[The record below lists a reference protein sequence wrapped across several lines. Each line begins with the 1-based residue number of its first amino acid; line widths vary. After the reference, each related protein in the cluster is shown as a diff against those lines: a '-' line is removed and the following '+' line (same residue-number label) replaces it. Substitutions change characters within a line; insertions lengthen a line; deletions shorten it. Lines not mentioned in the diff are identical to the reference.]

1 MRAEATEEDTS
12 PMPATEP
19 AKIRNVVVA
28 GHRGVG
34 KTSLVEALLFQAGQT
49 NRLGAI
55 DQGTTVSDWDEHEQK
70 RAMSLSGSLC
80 HLEWAERK
88 INLVDAPGDAGF
100 QADTYAALRV
110 VEGVVL
116 VLSGVMGVE
125 VNTARVWQRAEEREL
140 SRVLFVN
147 MLDRERA
154 DFFRVL
160 EAARQQLSD
169 RCVAIQV
176 PIGSEH
182 ELSGVVDLLHMC
194 AYNDPSGGRE
204 GGPQPIPESM
214 ADVVQQYREK
224 LLDAV
229 VETDEDLMARY
240 LEGEELEAEAV
251 AAALKQAVTRD
262 ELYPVACGV
271 ATKNLGTTALLD
283 LLVEGVPS
291 PARKGTT
298 IEFGDAKQAVFIFK
312 TIADPFT
319 GRISCFRVLAGPV
332 SGDTTLVD
340 PRTHAKER
348 LGQVLLLQGK
358 DSEPVEALG
367 VGDLGAVAKLKDV
380 VTGDV
385 LVDHEV
391 SVEPP
396 HIDFPEPVMSFAV
409 TPQAKG
415 DEEKMAAGL
424 RRLHEEDPTLVLR
437 RDPQTGEQLL
447 SGLSQMQVEVAVDRL
462 KTRFHVDVELH
473 PPRVPYKETIR
484 KEARAR
490 HRYKKQTG
498 GRGQFGDCE
507 IVIEPIGDGGEG
519 ETYEFVDKIVGG
531 VISQGYRPAVD
542 KGVREAM
549 EHGELAGAPVYGIR
563 VTLVDGMEHNVD
575 SSEMAFKIAGSMAF
589 KEAYQ
594 KADPILLEP
603 IMQLDVTVPDDAV
616 GAVNGDLNSR
626 RGRLQGMEPTGGMT
640 TIKAEVPMA
649 EVLTYS
655 QALTSMTGG
664 RGDYAMHFL
673 RYEEVPS
680 HVAQKIIEQTKQE
693 REAAHA

>member
-1 MRAEATEEDTS
+1 MRLEATEEDTS
-12 PMPATEP
+12 RMPATEP
-19 AKIRNVVVA
+19 TKIRNIAVA

-34 KTSLVEALLFQAGQT
+34 KTSLVEALLFEAGKT
-49 NRLGAI
+49 NRLGSI
-55 DQGTTVSDWDEHEQK
+55 EQGTTVSDWDEHEQ
-70 RAMSLSGSLC
+70 RRGMSLSGSLC
-80 HLEWAERK
+80 HLEWKDRK
-88 INLVDAPGDAGF
+88 INVIDTPGDTGF
-100 QADTYAALRV
+100 QADTFAALRV
-110 VEGVVL
+110 VEGVVV

-125 VNTARVWQRAEEREL
+125 VNTARVWQRAEQQEL

-169 RCVAIQV
+169 RCVAIQL

-182 ELSGVVDLLHMC
+182 ELTGIVDLLHMC
-194 AYNDPSGGRE
+194 AYMDPSGGKE
-204 GGPQPIPESM
+204 GGPQPIPDHM
-214 ADVVQQYREK
+214 TAQVQEYREK

-229 VETDEDLMARY
+229 VETNEDLMARY
-240 LEGEELEAEAV
+240 LEGEELPTEDV
-251 AAALKQAVTRD
+251 AHALKDAVTRD

-291 PARKGTT
+291 PAKKGTT
-298 IEFGDAKQAVFIFK
+298 IEFGDAKQAIFVYK
-312 TIADPFT
+312 TIADPFA
-319 GRISCFRVLAGPV
+319 GRISCFRVLAGPIT
-332 SGDTTLVD
+332 GDTTLVD

-348 LGQVLLLQGK
+348 LGQILLLNGK
-358 DSEPVEALG
+358 ENEHVDQLC

-391 SVEPP
+391 PVEPP
-396 HIDFPEPVMSFAV
+396 HIDFPEPVMSFAI
-409 TPQAKG
+409 TPKAKG
-415 DEEKMAAGL
+415 DEEKMATGL
-424 RRLHEEDPTLVLR
+424 RRLSEEDPTISLR
-437 RDPQTGEQLL
+437 RDPQTGEQLI
-447 SGLSQMQVEVAVDRL
+447 SGLTQMQVEVAVDRL
-462 KTRFHVDVELH
+462 KNRFNVAVELH

-507 IVIEPIGDGGEG
+507 IVIEPMQNGEG
-519 ETYEFVDKIVGG
+519 EPEYEFVDKIVGG
-531 VISQGYRPAVD
+531 VISAGFRPAVD

-563 VTLVDGMEHNVD
+563 VTLVDGMMHQVV

-589 KEAYQ
+589 KEAYG
-594 KADPILLEP
+594 KADPVLLEP
-603 IMQLDVTVPDDAV
+603 IMELEVTVPDDAV

-626 RGRLQGMEPTGGMT
+626 RGRLHGMEPEAGMT
-640 TIKAEVPMA
+640 TIQAEVPMA
-649 EVLTYS
+649 EILTYA

-664 RGDYAMHFL
+664 RGDYHMNFL
-673 RYEEVPS
+673 RYEEVPM
-680 HVAQKIIEQTKQE
+680 HVAQKIIDETKRE
-693 REAAHA
+693 REKAKV